1 MHYFLG
7 KAANYEGKTAHHF
20 FAHGK
25 KADSEH
31 LKSYLA
37 GRYGAEVKNVA
48 LTANG
53 RSALCLAIKSLIPEN
68 SEIVIN
74 GFTCYAVIQAVR
86 EANCTPIFADISAE
100 TLNYTPETLENL
112 LKNHKNIRGFIIQN
126 TFSNLVDI
134 KKFESIAKN
143 HNLILIE
150 DLAHCTGHKYPD
162 GREAGAI
169 GDAAAFSFG
178 KDKTLDTITGGAVVI
193 RKDPAL
199 PLKNIKKAPHFSSYL
214 RARWYPVFGKIIRAC
229 SYVHL
234 GGPLTRLLLKIHWI
248 DRSADHPVDLI
259 HRPAHFQAKLALEQL
274 ENMPKNPKP
283 IRNYLLVENRDKLIE
298 KLLKKGFY
306 FNEFWFETP
315 IAPARYYKNSG
326 FNEKDC
332 PVATLVAQ
340 KIINLPTIYP
350 KKSLEPALK
359 IIKEH
364 QNGQ

>member
-7 KAANYEGKTAHHF
+7 KAANYQGKTAHHF
-20 FAHGK
+20 FTHGTK
-25 KADSEH
+25 SDSEH

-37 GRYGAEVKNVA
+37 GRFGAELKNVA

-74 GFTCYAVIQAVR
+74 GFTCYAVVQAVR
-86 EANCTPIFADISAE
+86 EANCTPVFADIS
-100 TLNYTPETLENL
+100 TGTINYTPETLEKL
-112 LKNHKNIRGFIIQN
+112 LQKHKNIRGFIIQN
-126 TFSNLVDI
+126 TFSNMVDI
-134 KKFESIAKN
+134 KKFETIAKK
-143 HNLILIE
+143 HQLILIE

-162 GREAGAI
+162 GREAGTV
-169 GDAAAFSFG
+169 GNAAAFSFG
-178 KDKTLDTITGGAVVI
+178 KDKTLDTITGGAVII
-193 RKDPAL
+193 RQN
-199 PLKNIKKAPHFSSYL
+199 PLRPLENIKKRPRFSDYL
-214 RARWYPVFGKIIRAC
+214 RARWYPVFGKIIRAF
-229 SYVHL
+229 SYLHL
-234 GGPLTRLLLKIHWI
+234 SGPLTRLLLKIHWI
-248 DRSADHPVDLI
+248 SRSADCPVDFI
-259 HRPAHFQAKLALEQL
+259 HRPARFQAKLALEQL
-274 ENMPKNPKP
+274 ENLPKNPKP
-283 IRNYLLVENRDKLIE
+283 IRNFLLVDNRDEIIQKLT
-298 KLLKKGFY
+298 KKGYY

-332 PVATLVAQ
+332 PNATLVAQ

-359 IIKEH
+359 IIKEN